1 MLVLSQD
8 FVAVL
13 FYCGQKSAGVHRAS
27 DGLGPGPDPD
37 PDTGRDRN
45 SGMRE
50 ALAVL
55 RPGDSFY
62 AEGIACP
69 YCAVAAC
76 VPDLF
81 APPLRVNVL
90 PLPGVVAVR

>member
-1 MLVLSQD
+1 MRYSFIADKKVQGCIAPAMVS
-8 FVAVL
+8 
-13 FYCGQKSAGVHRAS
+13 G
-27 DGLGPGPDPD
+27 

-69 YCAVAAC
+69 YYAVAAC

-90 PLPGVVAVR
+90 PLPGIVAVR

>member
-1 MLVLSQD
+1 MRYSFIADKKVQGGIAPAMVS
-8 FVAVL
+8 
-13 FYCGQKSAGVHRAS
+13 
-27 DGLGPGPDPD
+27 D

-62 AEGIACP
+62 AEGIA
-69 YCAVAAC
+69 
-76 VPDLF
+76 
-81 APPLRVNVL
+81 
-90 PLPGVVAVR
+90 

>member
-1 MLVLSQD
+1 MRYSFIADKKVQGCIAPAM
-8 FVAVL
+8 V
-13 FYCGQKSAGVHRAS
+13 S
-27 DGLGPGPDPD
+27 DPDPDPGPGPDPD

-69 YCAVAAC
+69 YYAVAAC

>member
-1 MLVLSQD
+1 MVS
-8 FVAVL
+8 
-13 FYCGQKSAGVHRAS
+13 G
-27 DGLGPGPDPD
+27 

-69 YCAVAAC
+69 YYAVAAC

-90 PLPGVVAVR
+90 PLPGIVAVR

>member
-1 MLVLSQD
+1 MVS
-8 FVAVL
+8 
-13 FYCGQKSAGVHRAS
+13 GPGP
-27 DGLGPGPDPD
+27 GPGPGPDPD

-62 AEGIACP
+62 AEGIA
-69 YCAVAAC
+69 
-76 VPDLF
+76 
-81 APPLRVNVL
+81 
-90 PLPGVVAVR
+90 

>member
-1 MLVLSQD
+1 MRYSFIADKKVQGGIAPAM
-8 FVAVL
+8 V
-13 FYCGQKSAGVHRAS
+13 S
-27 DGLGPGPDPD
+27 DPGPGPGPDPDPD

>member
-1 MLVLSQD
+1 MRYSFIADKKVQGCIAPAMVS
-8 FVAVL
+8 
-13 FYCGQKSAGVHRAS
+13 G
-27 DGLGPGPDPD
+27 

-55 RPGDSFY
+55 RPGDSSY

-69 YCAVAAC
+69 YYAVAAC

-90 PLPGVVAVR
+90 PLPGIVAVR

>member
-1 MLVLSQD
+1 MVS
-8 FVAVL
+8 
-13 FYCGQKSAGVHRAS
+13 G
-27 DGLGPGPDPD
+27 PD

-69 YCAVAAC
+69 YYAVAAC

>member
-1 MLVLSQD
+1 MRYSFIADKKVQGCIAPAMVS
-8 FVAVL
+8 
-13 FYCGQKSAGVHRAS
+13 G
-27 DGLGPGPDPD
+27 

-69 YCAVAAC
+69 YYAVAAC

>member
-1 MLVLSQD
+1 MRYSFIADKKVQGCIAPAMVS
-8 FVAVL
+8 
-13 FYCGQKSAGVHRAS
+13 G
-27 DGLGPGPDPD
+27 
-37 PDTGRDRN
+37 PDTGRDWN

-69 YCAVAAC
+69 YYAVAAC

>member
-1 MLVLSQD
+1 MRYSFIADKKVQGCIAPAMVS
-8 FVAVL
+8 
-13 FYCGQKSAGVHRAS
+13 
-27 DGLGPGPDPD
+27 GPG

-69 YCAVAAC
+69 YYAVAAC

>member
-1 MLVLSQD
+1 MRYSFIADKKVQGGIAPTMVS
-8 FVAVL
+8 
-13 FYCGQKSAGVHRAS
+13 G
-27 DGLGPGPDPD
+27 

-69 YCAVAAC
+69 YYAVAAC

>member
-1 MLVLSQD
+1 MRYSFIADTKVQGCIAPAMVS
-8 FVAVL
+8 
-13 FYCGQKSAGVHRAS
+13 G
-27 DGLGPGPDPD
+27 

-69 YCAVAAC
+69 YYAVAAC

-90 PLPGVVAVR
+90 PLPGIVAVR

>member
-13 FYCGQKSAGVHRAS
+13 FYCGQKSAGGIAPAMVS
-27 DGLGPGPDPD
+27 D

>member
-1 MLVLSQD
+1 MRYSFIADKKVQGGIAPAM
-8 FVAVL
+8 V
-13 FYCGQKSAGVHRAS
+13 S
-27 DGLGPGPDPD
+27 DPDPGPGPDPD

>member
-1 MLVLSQD
+1 MRYSFIADKKVQGCIAPAMVS
-8 FVAVL
+8 
-13 FYCGQKSAGVHRAS
+13 
-27 DGLGPGPDPD
+27 GPDS
-37 PDTGRDRN
+37 GRDRN

-69 YCAVAAC
+69 YYAVAAC

-90 PLPGVVAVR
+90 PLPGIVAVR

>member
-1 MLVLSQD
+1 MRYSFIADKKVQGCIAPAMVS
-8 FVAVL
+8 
-13 FYCGQKSAGVHRAS
+13 G
-27 DGLGPGPDPD
+27 

-50 ALAVL
+50 ALSVM

-69 YCAVAAC
+69 YYAVAAC

-90 PLPGVVAVR
+90 PLPGIVAVR